1 MLNQAAIEN
10 RRVSL
15 EESQVKQYKPGV
27 WQCHYCVR
35 RFTSETVFTRHM
47 CEQKRRA
54 HEIASPTG
62 QAAWGLFNK
71 WMKQRKFKEQS
82 AAAFVDSRYY
92 RAFLKFANFVVAT
105 GISKPQRFIQ
115 IMAEANI
122 TPDLWCRDA
131 CYKMYLDWIDK
142 IEDPFEQVKS
152 SIECLID
159 IASKEEVDYR
169 TSFEHLG
176 KQRILQ
182 LIVQRKLSPWFLLHS
197 TKFQMMLKS
206 MDKEDLKAFNQAI
219 NIGAWV
225 DRLEEHK
232 QIRDDIR
239 FIIKEI
245 EL

>member
-131 CYKMYLDWIDK
+131 CYKMYLDWIDILK
-142 IEDPFEQVKS
+142 IH
-152 SIECLID
+152 L
-159 IASKEEVDYR
+159 SK
-169 TSFEHLG
+169 
-176 KQRILQ
+176 
-182 LIVQRKLSPWFLLHS
+182 
-197 TKFQMMLKS
+197 
-206 MDKEDLKAFNQAI
+206 
-219 NIGAWV
+219 
-225 DRLEEHK
+225 
-232 QIRDDIR
+232 
-239 FIIKEI
+239 
-245 EL
+245 